1 MEMISYLY
9 QDEKELIF
17 KIRHDVYQLSKTDE
31 NNYCLSVI
39 DSIDEIRQKDLYFD
53 DCETLC
59 RYIGEIVFK
68 W

>member
-1 MEMISYLY
+1 MEMINYLY

-31 NNYCLSVI
+31 NDFCLSVI

-59 RYIGEIVFK
+59 RYIGEVVFK
-68 W
+68 

>member
-1 MEMISYLY
+1 MEMINYLY

-31 NNYCLSVI
+31 NHFCLSVI

-68 W
+68 

>member
-1 MEMISYLY
+1 MEMINYLY

-39 DSIDEIRQKDLYFD
+39 DSIDEIRQKALNIMKSV
-53 DCETLC
+53 CES
-59 RYIGEIVFK
+59 IV
-68 W
+68 

>member
-1 MEMISYLY
+1 MEMINYLY

-17 KIRHDVYQLSKTDE
+17 KIRHDIYQLSKTDE
-31 NNYCLSVI
+31 NHFCLSVI

-68 W
+68 

>member
-68 W
+68 

>member
-1 MEMISYLY
+1 MRKIKYLY

-17 KIRHDVYQLSKTDE
+17 KIDNNVYQLSKTDE
-31 NNYCLSVI
+31 NEFCLSVI
-39 DSIDEIRQKDLYFD
+39 DSIDEIRHIDMYFD
-53 DCETLC
+53 DCEEIC

>member
-1 MEMISYLY
+1 MEMINYLY

-31 NNYCLSVI
+31 NDFCLSVI

-53 DCETLC
+53 DCETLG

-68 W
+68 

>member
-1 MEMISYLY
+1 MEMINYLY

-31 NNYCLSVI
+31 NHFCLSVI
-39 DSIDEIRQKDLYFD
+39 DSIDEIRKKDLYFD

-68 W
+68 

>member
-1 MEMISYLY
+1 MEMINYLY

-31 NNYCLSVI
+31 NHFCLSVI
-39 DSIDEIRQKDLYFD
+39 DSIDEILQKDLYFD

-68 W
+68 

>member
-1 MEMISYLY
+1 MEMINYLY
-9 QDEKELIF
+9 QDEKNLIF

-31 NNYCLSVI
+31 NDFCLSVI
-39 DSIDEIRQKDLYFD
+39 DSIDEVRQKDLYFV

-68 W
+68 